1 MSLFSVHRR
10 TPFNMVQGGG
20 GNTAAL
26 ASRPFYSPSSPLFVL
41 DFGATELDVDPSRL
55 DHAITNLGKSGGAM
69 RWHNM
74 SYYEM
79 AYRTDANAS
88 PALPSP
94 SARDPP
100 PPPHDAM
107 EAAETSFTRAKSR

>member
-1 MSLFSVHRR
+1 
-10 TPFNMVQGGG
+10 
-20 GNTAAL
+20 
-26 ASRPFYSPSSPLFVL
+26 
-41 DFGATELDVDPSRL
+41 
-55 DHAITNLGKSGGAM
+55 M